1 MENTMFLL
9 IRWNSSLKVEE
20 SDIKLFSTKQ
30 EAIQELKN
38 AHRQL
43 IKNMMAT
50 GSTIEIE
57 ENDLYE
63 ESYAVVTYSSQLII
77 FYGRVREIS
86 VEKK

>member
-9 IRWNSSLKVEE
+9 IRWNSSRNAGE

-38 AHRQL
+38 GHRQL
-43 IKNMMAT
+43 IKNLMAS
-50 GSTIEIE
+50 STIE

>member
-9 IRWNSSLKVEE
+9 IRWNSSRNAEE

-50 GSTIEIE
+50 GRTIE